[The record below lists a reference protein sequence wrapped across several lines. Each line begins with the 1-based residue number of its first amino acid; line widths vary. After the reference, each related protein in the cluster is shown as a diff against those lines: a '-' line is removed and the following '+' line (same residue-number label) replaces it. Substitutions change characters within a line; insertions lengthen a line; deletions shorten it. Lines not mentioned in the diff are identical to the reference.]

1 MFVDIIENNNSKVWK
16 FFLLG
21 EKEDLGKVQCRQCE
35 KIIKTKEL
43 TDHLKEFHTKEWEP
57 KIKKF
62 EENSPKKFEEEK
74 DVIQWPTSKGYKS
87 PIDLTKKGNLL
98 AV

>member
-57 KIKKF
+57 KIIKGK
-62 EENSPKKFEEEK
+62 ENSAKKFEEEK
-74 DVIQWPTSKGYKS
+74 GVIQWPSSKGYKS
-87 PIDLTKKGNLL
+87 SIDLTKKGNF
-98 AV
+98 

>member
-35 KIIKTKEL
+35 KIIKTKAL

-57 KIKKF
+57 KIIKG

-74 DVIQWPTSKGYKS
+74 EVIQWPKSKEYKS
-87 PIDLTKKGNLL
+87 PIDLTKKGNF
-98 AV
+98 

>member
-57 KIKKF
+57 KIIRG
-62 EENSPKKFEEEK
+62 EENSPKKFEMEK
-74 DVIQWPTSKGYKS
+74 EVIQWPSSKGYNS
-87 PIDLTKKGNLL
+87 SIDLTKKGNF
-98 AV
+98 